1 MAINFDAQ
9 SRIFHLAT
17 AHTSYVIGLNEGS
30 QALHLYWGAHLSDPD
45 VWAILAPRQM
55 HASFEV
61 ESCIKA
67 FEYPCHGT
75 GDYRTPAARV
85 LNADGNSVTCLTYA
99 GHEIYSGKKP
109 LDGLPAVY
117 CREDSDAETL
127 ELRLKDELTGLEV
140 VLNYSVFEE
149 MDVICRSAR
158 YENHG
163 DKSLRLLT
171 GAAASVDFFGK
182 DYDFLHL
189 QGAWARERV
198 PERLPVTHGL
208 YSIESRRGASGHQHN
223 PFVALMSKNADE
235 FNGDVY
241 GFSFI
246 YSGSFAATVEG
257 TAYACTRVTIGL
269 NPYSF
274 NWELKPGESFQTP
287 EAAMVYSDKGLNL
300 MSQRYHTLYRT
311 HLCRGKYALAERP
324 ILINNWE
331 ATYFGFNEEKIVEI
345 ARAGKEMG
353 LELFVLDDGWF
364 GKRDTDNCSLGDWV
378 VDKKKLPNGLDHLAK
393 RINELGMKFGLWF
406 EPEMVSPDSD
416 LYRAHPDWCIHVP
429 GRARTQAR
437 QQLILDLSRADVC
450 DYIIEAVSSVL
461 RSAPISYVKWDM
473 NRNMT
478 EIGSALLDSEHQGEV
493 EHRYMLGLY
502 RVLETI
508 TQSFPDVLF
517 ESCSGGGG
525 RFDAGLL
532 YYMPQTWTSDDT
544 DAIERLKI
552 QYSTS
557 MVYPISAIG
566 SHVSAVPNHQ
576 TGRTTPMQT
585 RCDVAM
591 SGNFGFE
598 LDLSKLSEDD
608 MATAK
613 KAVELCKRIRGTV
626 QQGEFTR
633 LLSPY
638 EGSMTAWQFVRGD
651 AVILCYFKVLNVP
664 AEPLRRIKMKG
675 LDPDAHYRAEDGTV
689 YSGGALMNMGYPADW
704 RMRDFESRV
713 ILLEKV

>member
-17 AHTSYVIGLNEGS
+17 AHTSYVIGLNEES
-30 QALHLYWGAHLSDPD
+30 QALHLYWGARLSDPD

-241 GFSFI
+241 GFSLI

-378 VDKKKLPNGLDHLAK
+378 VDKKKLETAHIRGRFFSCPAK
-393 RINELGMKFGLWF
+393 NRHMGFSMCLF
-406 EPEMVSPDSD
+406 S
-416 LYRAHPDWCIHVP
+416 Y
-429 GRARTQAR
+429 
-437 QQLILDLSRADVC
+437 
-450 DYIIEAVSSVL
+450 AVY
-461 RSAPISYVKWDM
+461 SA
-473 NRNMT
+473 
-478 EIGSALLDSEHQGEV
+478 AGEGV
-493 EHRYMLGLY
+493 RRPY
-502 RVLETI
+502 RVFSRE
-508 TQSFPDVLF
+508 
-517 ESCSGGGG
+517 
-525 RFDAGLL
+525 
-532 YYMPQTWTSDDT
+532 Y
-544 DAIERLKI
+544 
-552 QYSTS
+552 
-557 MVYPISAIG
+557 ISA
-566 SHVSAVPNHQ
+566 
-576 TGRTTPMQT
+576 
-585 RCDVAM
+585 
-591 SGNFGFE
+591 
-598 LDLSKLSEDD
+598 
-608 MATAK
+608 
-613 KAVELCKRIRGTV
+613 
-626 QQGEFTR
+626 
-633 LLSPY
+633 SP
-638 EGSMTAWQFVRGD
+638 V
-651 AVILCYFKVLNVP
+651 
-664 AEPLRRIKMKG
+664 
-675 LDPDAHYRAEDGTV
+675 
-689 YSGGALMNMGYPADW
+689 
-704 RMRDFESRV
+704 
-713 ILLEKV
+713 

>member
-17 AHTSYVIGLNEGS
+17 AHTSYVIGLNEES

-163 DKSLRLLT
+163 DKSLRLLA

-241 GFSFI
+241 GFSLI

-269 NPYSF
+269 NP
-274 NWELKPGESFQTP
+274 
-287 EAAMVYSDKGLNL
+287 
-300 MSQRYHTLYRT
+300 
-311 HLCRGKYALAERP
+311 
-324 ILINNWE
+324 
-331 ATYFGFNEEKIVEI
+331 
-345 ARAGKEMG
+345 
-353 LELFVLDDGWF
+353 
-364 GKRDTDNCSLGDWV
+364 
-378 VDKKKLPNGLDHLAK
+378 
-393 RINELGMKFGLWF
+393 
-406 EPEMVSPDSD
+406 
-416 LYRAHPDWCIHVP
+416 
-429 GRARTQAR
+429 
-437 QQLILDLSRADVC
+437 
-450 DYIIEAVSSVL
+450 
-461 RSAPISYVKWDM
+461 
-473 NRNMT
+473 
-478 EIGSALLDSEHQGEV
+478 
-493 EHRYMLGLY
+493 
-502 RVLETI
+502 
-508 TQSFPDVLF
+508 
-517 ESCSGGGG
+517 
-525 RFDAGLL
+525 
-532 YYMPQTWTSDDT
+532 
-544 DAIERLKI
+544 
-552 QYSTS
+552 
-557 MVYPISAIG
+557 
-566 SHVSAVPNHQ
+566 
-576 TGRTTPMQT
+576 
-585 RCDVAM
+585 
-591 SGNFGFE
+591 
-598 LDLSKLSEDD
+598 
-608 MATAK
+608 
-613 KAVELCKRIRGTV
+613 
-626 QQGEFTR
+626 
-633 LLSPY
+633 
-638 EGSMTAWQFVRGD
+638 
-651 AVILCYFKVLNVP
+651 
-664 AEPLRRIKMKG
+664 
-675 LDPDAHYRAEDGTV
+675 
-689 YSGGALMNMGYPADW
+689 
-704 RMRDFESRV
+704 
-713 ILLEKV
+713 

>member
-1 MAINFDAQ
+1 MSITFDAGAKL
-9 SRIFHLAT
+9 FHLST
-17 AHTSYVIGLNEGS
+17 AHTSYIIGIDKDLVPV
-30 QALHLYWGAHLSDPD
+30 HLYWGARLSDPD
-45 VWAILAPRQM
+45 VWNIMPKSRP

-61 ESCIKA
+61 EAYFKNYE
-67 FEYPCHGT
+67 FPCHGT
-75 GDYRTPAARV
+75 GDYRTPAARA
-85 LNADGNSVTCLTYA
+85 LNSDGNSVTCLAYV
-99 GHEIYSGKKP
+99 GHEIYAGKKP
-109 LDGLPAVY
+109 LEGLPAVY
-117 CREDSDAETL
+117 CTEDSEAQTL
-127 ELRLKDELTGLEV
+127 ELRLRDQLTGLEV
-140 VLNYSVFEE
+140 VLSYSVFED

-163 DKSLRLLT
+163 DSPLKLLT
-171 GAAASVDFFGK
+171 AVSASVDFFGGE
-182 DYDFLHL
+182 YDILHL
-189 QGAWARERV
+189 HGAWAREREV
-198 PERLPVTHGL
+198 QRLPVTHGL
-208 YSIESRRGASGHQHN
+208 YSIDSRRGASGHEHN

-235 FNGDVY
+235 FAGDVY
-241 GFSFI
+241 GFSLI

-257 TAYACTRVTIGL
+257 TAFDCTRVTMGL

-274 NWELKPGESFQTP
+274 NWDLRPGASFQTP
-287 EAAMVYSDKGLNL
+287 EVAMVYSDAGLNL
-300 MSQRYHTLYRT
+300 MSQRYHAIYRT
-311 HLCRGKYALAERP
+311 RLCRGKYALAERP
-324 ILINNWE
+324 MLVNNWE

-345 ARAGKEMG
+345 ARAGKELG

-378 VDKKKLPNGLDHLAK
+378 VDKNKLPNGLDHLAR
-393 RINELGMKFGLWF
+393 RINDMGMKFGLWF

-429 GRARTQAR
+429 DRPRTQAR

-478 EIGSALLDSEHQGEV
+478 EIGSALLDSEHQGEM

-508 TQSFPDVLF
+508 TQSFPDILF

-544 DAIERLKI
+544 DAMERLKI
-552 QYSTS
+552 QYATS
-557 MVYPISAIG
+557 IVYPISAMG
-566 SHVSAVPNHQ
+566 AHVSAVPNHQ
-576 TGRTTPMQT
+576 TGRVTPMRT
-585 RCDVAM
+585 RCDVAL

-598 LDLSKLSEDD
+598 LDLSKLSDEDTQ
-608 MATAK
+608 TARE
-613 KAVELCKRIRGTV
+613 AVELCKEIRGIV

-633 LLSPY
+633 LVSPF
-638 EGSMTAWQFVRGD
+638 ESDLTAWQFVRGD
-651 AVILCYFKVLNVP
+651 KVILCFFETMIKP
-664 AEPLRRIKMKG
+664 TAPLRRIRMKG
-675 LDPDAHYRAEDGTV
+675 LDGDAHYRDAAGNV
-689 YSGGALMNMGYPADW
+689 YSGGALMNMGYPVDGY
-704 RMRDFESRV
+704 MRDFQSRIV
-713 ILLEKV
+713 IMDKI

>member
-17 AHTSYVIGLNEGS
+17 AHTSYVIGLNEES

-163 DKSLRLLT
+163 DKSLRLLA

-241 GFSFI
+241 GFSLI

-311 HLCRGKYALAERP
+311 HLCRGKYATGRAPDTYQQLGSHLLRLQRGKDRRALPER
-324 ILINNWE
+324 
-331 ATYFGFNEEKIVEI
+331 
-345 ARAGKEMG
+345 GKEMG

-364 GKRDTDNCSLGDWV
+364 SKRDTDNCSLGDWV
-378 VDKKKLPNGLDHLAK
+378 VDKKKLPNGLDASGKAHK
-393 RINELGMKFGLWF
+393 RIGHEVRSVVRAGDGISRQRS
-406 EPEMVSPDSD
+406 VSRPSR
-416 LYRAHPDWCIHVP
+416 LVHTCAGPRAHSGASAADTRPVAC
-429 GRARTQAR
+429 GRVRLHNRGRVVGTAQRTH
-437 QQLILDLSRADVC
+437 ID
-450 DYIIEAVSSVL
+450 
-461 RSAPISYVKWDM
+461 YVKVGHEPQHD
-473 NRNMT
+473 R
-478 EIGSALLDSEHQGEV
+478 DRQ
-493 EHRYMLGLY
+493 
-502 RVLETI
+502 RV
-508 TQSFPDVLF
+508 
-517 ESCSGGGG
+517 
-525 RFDAGLL
+525 A
-532 YYMPQTWTSDDT
+532 
-544 DAIERLKI
+544 
-552 QYSTS
+552 
-557 MVYPISAIG
+557 
-566 SHVSAVPNHQ
+566 
-576 TGRTTPMQT
+576 
-585 RCDVAM
+585 
-591 SGNFGFE
+591 
-598 LDLSKLSEDD
+598 
-608 MATAK
+608 
-613 KAVELCKRIRGTV
+613 
-626 QQGEFTR
+626 
-633 LLSPY
+633 
-638 EGSMTAWQFVRGD
+638 
-651 AVILCYFKVLNVP
+651 
-664 AEPLRRIKMKG
+664 
-675 LDPDAHYRAEDGTV
+675 
-689 YSGGALMNMGYPADW
+689 
-704 RMRDFESRV
+704 
-713 ILLEKV
+713 